1 MHLFSSARGRKLAY
15 LLCALCLLMA
25 PRNSYSQEV
34 PDLPKIDDL
43 KAGSYQK
50 IARPSQLDLP
60 SYADLMQTISQA
72 TAYARGHRLLPS
84 YREPVVTRGAS
95 GIAVFRSVSPSV
107 VLVIVGKVTKDDF
120 DPEGLGAG
128 VLLNASGDIL
138 TNWHVIKGYPGALI
152 FLKPQGSSEVEDAN
166 AYGARVVAQ
175 DEVADLALLRIV
187 KPPSDL
193 RPVAIGT
200 IASVQ
205 VAEDI
210 HIIGHPKGKVWSYS
224 TGVVSQVRDPYN
236 WTYEDGSKHESKVL
250 QLQTA
255 INPGNSGGPVLDD
268 QGKLLGLI
276 AMSEEGQNL
285 DYAIAVDTVQQFL
298 ASAATLGT
306 RGRAAEPKS
315 PNAEYST
322 SGLVDGRTALKISYP
337 NLTAYLISDEKGKAV
352 GLLADTSD
360 KTHLSAWEP
369 NSFSNFQKWNISLPN
384 GVIVRGRGNSEV
396 PDQFSS
402 K

>member
-1 MHLFSSARGRKLAY
+1 MHPLSSTRGRKLAY

-25 PRNSYSQEV
+25 PRNSYSQEA
-34 PDLPKIDDL
+34 PDLPKIGDL
-43 KAGSYQK
+43 KVGSYQK
-50 IARPSQLDLP
+50 IARPSQVNVP
-60 SYADLMQTISQA
+60 SYTDLMQTISQA

-107 VLVIVGKVTKDDF
+107 VLVIVGKVTEDDF

-152 FLKPQGSSEVEDAN
+152 FLKPQGSSELEDAN
-166 AYGARVVAQ
+166 AYGARVIAQ

-193 RPVAIGT
+193 HPVAIGT

-224 TGVVSQVRDPYN
+224 TGVVSQVRDPYD

-268 QGKLLGLI
+268 QGRLLGLI

-285 DYAIAVDTVQQFL
+285 DYAIAVDAVQKFL
-298 ASAATLGT
+298 SSAATLST

-315 PNAEYST
+315 PNAEYSAG
-322 SGLVDGRTALKISYP
+322 SLVDGRKS
-337 NLTAYLISDEKGKAV
+337 GFF
-352 GLLADTSD
+352 
-360 KTHLSAWEP
+360 
-369 NSFSNFQKWNISLPN
+369 FSRHRWTT
-384 GVIVRGRGNSEV
+384 
-396 PDQFSS
+396 
-402 K
+402 